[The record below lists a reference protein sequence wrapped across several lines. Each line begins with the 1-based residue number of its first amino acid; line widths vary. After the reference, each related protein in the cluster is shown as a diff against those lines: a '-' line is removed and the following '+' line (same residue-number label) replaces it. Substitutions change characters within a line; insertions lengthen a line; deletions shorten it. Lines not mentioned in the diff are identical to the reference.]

1 MRSIYIQE
9 VNIRRESRRGSLYS
23 SCTIK
28 SNLLHVSKSL
38 CQEIQILKTIMEKIK
53 FLAVAGGASLIR
65 QDLGLKNNCSMES
78 EANDSTRLTK
88 RMHSKAM

>member
-1 MRSIYIQE
+1 
-9 VNIRRESRRGSLYS
+9 
-23 SCTIK
+23 
-28 SNLLHVSKSL
+28 
-38 CQEIQILKTIMEKIK
+38 MEKIK